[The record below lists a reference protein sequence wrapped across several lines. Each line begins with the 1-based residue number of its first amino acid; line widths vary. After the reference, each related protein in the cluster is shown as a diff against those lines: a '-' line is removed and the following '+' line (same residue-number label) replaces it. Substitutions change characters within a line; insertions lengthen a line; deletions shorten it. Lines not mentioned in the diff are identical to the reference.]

1 MAADVERGA
10 AVASIA
16 RLGHIAQLRFL
27 GPPSILKS
35 CRRHAALMA
44 QSGLA
49 HPSLSHSISLPPQS
63 VAAQKGN

>member
-27 GPPSILKS
+27 GLPSTLKS

-49 HPSLSHSISLPPQS
+49 RPSLSHSISLPPQS